1 MNNFWISITLFAIT
15 AAAVY
20 SASYFKQKIY
30 KANEKAPKLKLNK
43 KETFSA
49 N

>member
-1 MNNFWISITLFAIT
+1 MSNFWISITLFAIT

-30 KANEKAPKLKLNK
+30 KANEKAPKLNLVK
-43 KETFSA
+43 KENISA